1 MGHED
6 AFSRPR
12 LSARCQCSQRTFA
25 GTHGNGR
32 DAPIAAI
39 PAIVKTGARTRKGNS
54 VQGQLVSR

>member
-1 MGHED
+1 M
-6 AFSRPR
+6 RR
-12 LSARCQCSQRTFA
+12 
-25 GTHGNGR
+25 NGR